1 MKSPRNRH
9 FEPAPSILQPRRNR
23 GMGRKN
29 PICLISIT
37 ISLARTKAEK
47 ETFQWVLR
55 LSLYFLFF
63 TGRPSFSTP
72 SGPLFH
78 SRARS
83 KLLHPTLPLPAQ
95 LPETMTDG
103 ILPPLPSPFPRA
115 LPPPTHDFRS
125 KERARGTLITDL
137 PG

>member
-1 MKSPRNRH
+1 
-9 FEPAPSILQPRRNR
+9 
-23 GMGRKN
+23 MGKKN

-47 ETFQWVLR
+47 ETLQWVLR

-63 TGRPSFSTP
+63 RGDHHFLLPPAHYFTPGPDPSFYTP
-72 SGPLFH
+72 S
-78 SRARS
+78 
-83 KLLHPTLPLPAQ
+83 LPAQ